1 MFTLTQG
8 DGSRL
13 QGFCRRFLP
22 PAPRVGSKLRYPQVL
37 CLVCEAAWA
46 AFFFKVCMQSGYKQ
60 QDQLRCR
67 LRANSESRA
76 AECQHSMHGTCQV
89 WCSTDICCHCQ
100 HMLYQLVGC

>member
-37 CLVCEAAWA
+37 CLVCEAAWS
-46 AFFFKVCMQSGYKQ
+46 AFFFKASTQ
-60 QDQLRCR
+60 QPHITGDGGSR
-67 LRANSESRA
+67 LGWPARRTHARHAGA
-76 AECQHSMHGTCQV
+76 AGFGA
-89 WCSTDICCHCQ
+89 STAWHISAG
-100 HMLYQLVGC
+100 LIT